1 MCGQEGL
8 DAARAS
14 CTQRRPKETFK
25 EAQVRL
31 ANGPAQGR
39 GRTANGA
46 DCDTNNPTSLK
57 EARVTA
63 QVACA

>member
-1 MCGQEGL
+1 MRGLCGQSWASEL
-8 DAARAS
+8 HPTAA
-14 CTQRRPKETFK
+14 QGDK

-31 ANGPAQGR
+31 AANGPAQ

-63 QVACA
+63 KVACA